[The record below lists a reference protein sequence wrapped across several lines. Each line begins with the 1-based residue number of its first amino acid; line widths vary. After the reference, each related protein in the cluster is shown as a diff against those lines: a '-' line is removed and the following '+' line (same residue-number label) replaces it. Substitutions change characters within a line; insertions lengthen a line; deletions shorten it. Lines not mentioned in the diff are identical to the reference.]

1 MTTSSHTHTH
11 THTKTQSEC
20 KIRQQMH
27 SYRFSRRSALGG
39 GQACDLAATLAVLPP
54 RSPPRS
60 SFGTRI
66 MAETKPK
73 APRCVRRMQGCPR
86 ERRSQICLACTAS
99 GRAASRTLPRLRAA
113 RADESR
119 SWPQPPPMVNEAA
132 SVPAFREPSRGSNPR
147 GGSRREPAVA
157 IVAFV
162 ASEPSHGLADG
173 QLAPD
178 RDFARPRGVP
188 AAVRPS
194 LALRVSALVGFA
206 LTRFA
211 SLRPQIVRPGPAPGV
226 QAQQGEP
233 V

>member
-1 MTTSSHTHTH
+1 
-11 THTKTQSEC
+11 
-20 KIRQQMH
+20 MH

-39 GQACDLAATLAVLPP
+39 GQACDLAATLAILPP

-113 RADESR
+113 RADEPR
-119 SWPQPPPMVNEAA
+119 CWPQPPPMVNEAA

-173 QLAPD
+173 QLRAGPGLCPPPG
-178 RDFARPRGVP
+178 RPCRRSALPCAEGFG
-188 AAVRPS
+188 ACGLCS
-194 LALRVSALVGFA
+194 DALRVPASPDCTSGACTWGSSAA
-206 LTRFA
+206 R
-211 SLRPQIVRPGPAPGV
+211 
-226 QAQQGEP
+226 
-233 V
+233 